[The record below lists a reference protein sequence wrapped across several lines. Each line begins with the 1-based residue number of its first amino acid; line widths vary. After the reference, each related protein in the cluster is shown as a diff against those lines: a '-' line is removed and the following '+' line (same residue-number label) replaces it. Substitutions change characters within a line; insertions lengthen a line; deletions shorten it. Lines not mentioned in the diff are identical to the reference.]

1 MVELSD
7 KARKLL
13 EAPNLA
19 FLADAMEDGSP
30 HVSPVWVT
38 VENGYVTF
46 NTAVGRVK
54 ERNMRRDAR
63 VAISV
68 ADKDNFYD
76 KVDIRG
82 RVVELIEGEEADR
95 QIDQLAKK
103 YLGKDEYPWRNP
115 AETRIKVLV
124 EPVVVAG

>member
-1 MVELSD
+1 MVELNGNVRS
-7 KARKLL
+7 KI
-13 EAPNLA
+13 EGPNLA
-19 FLADAMEDGSP
+19 FLADVMEDGSP
-30 HVSPVWVT
+30 HVSPVWIAL
-38 VENGYVTF
+38 ENGYITF

-54 ERNMRRDAR
+54 EKNMRRDPR
-63 VAISV
+63 VAISI

-82 RVVELIEGEEADR
+82 RVVEIIEGEEADR
-95 QIDQLAKK
+95 QIDLLAKK

-124 EPVVVAG
+124 EPVAVAG

>member
-7 KARKLL
+7 TVRSKL

-19 FLADAMEDGSP
+19 FLADVMEDGSP
-30 HVSPVWVT
+30 HVSPVWIAL
-38 VENGYVTF
+38 ENGYITF

-54 ERNMRRDAR
+54 EKNMRRDPR
-63 VAISV
+63 VAISI
-68 ADKDNFYD
+68 AEKDDFYD

-82 RVVELIEGEEADR
+82 RVVEMIEGEEADR
-95 QIDQLAKK
+95 QIDLLAKK

-124 EPVVVAG
+124 EPLAVAG

>member
-1 MVELSD
+1 MAELTD
-7 KARKLL
+7 NARSKI

-19 FLADAMEDGSP
+19 FLAEVMDDGSP
-30 HVSPVWVT
+30 HVSPVWIAL
-38 VENGYVTF
+38 ENGYITF

-54 ERNMRRDAR
+54 EKNMRRDPR
-63 VAISV
+63 VAISI

-82 RVVELIEGEEADR
+82 RVVEIIEGEEADR
-95 QIDQLAKK
+95 QIDLLAKK

-124 EPVVVAG
+124 EPVAVAG